1 MPIRAAHLSA
11 LLLTLAAAA
20 HAQTDTQTNTQTD
33 TQTQPQTTPA
43 EPAEPTA
50 PPGQF
55 GASGSG
61 WLPAEGLPRWRIRFE
76 PSAAYLA
83 PSGDLELPSGG
94 SIRGNSFDLEDIN
107 LDTPQLEPMG
117 ELHFSRGRTRIMIEG
132 AGFSATQSF
141 NLGTSAVLGAAP
153 IGPNDPARI
162 SFEYQTF
169 AVTGSRRLATWASG
183 VRPDGSSEVAFG
195 IDILAGL
202 RFHRLDIDAEVL
214 PVGPIPPTRP
224 TQAQT
229 DEIFAEPIIGTRF
242 ELDLDERFTLEWRLA
257 AGAFGFGD
265 HRSISGDLAVSFT
278 YRPDPRVGIQA
289 GYRLLVLSL
298 QSGDSTDRFEWT
310 GALAGLYWG
319 ASFSF

>member
-1 MPIRAAHLSA
+1 MPIRAAKI
-11 LLLTLAAAA
+11 LTLLALPTLVALVAPPA
-20 HAQTDTQTNTQTD
+20 LAQDAS
-33 TQTQPQTTPA
+33 PA
-43 EPAEPTA
+43 DAPIEPTS

-76 PSAAYLA
+76 PSLAYLA
-83 PSGDLELPSGG
+83 PSGDLELPSGTAV
-94 SIRGNSFDLEDIN
+94 RGDSFDFEDLN
-107 LDTPQLEPMG
+107 LDTPQLELMG

-132 AGFSATQSF
+132 AGFSATQTF
-141 NLGTSAVLGAAP
+141 TLGTSAVIGPAP
-153 IGPNDPARI
+153 IASNDLTRL

-169 AVTGSRRLATWASG
+169 AVTGSRRLASWASG

-195 IDILAGL
+195 IDVLAGL
-202 RFHRLDIDAEVL
+202 RFHRLDIDARVL
-214 PVGPIPPTRP
+214 PSGPVPASRP
-224 TQAQT
+224 LRAES
-229 DEIFAEPIIGTRF
+229 DEIFAEPIVGARF
-242 ELDLDERFTLEWRLA
+242 ELDLDERFSLEWRLA

-265 HRSISGDLAVSFT
+265 RRSISGDLAVSFT
-278 YRPDPRVGIQA
+278 YRPDPRIGIQA

-298 QSGDSTDRFEWT
+298 EAGDDSDRTEWN

>member
-20 HAQTDTQTNTQTD
+20 HAQTDTQTD
-33 TQTQPQTTPA
+33 IQTQPQTTPA

-214 PVGPIPPTRP
+214 PVGPIPPRSPPRPGPTRSSP
-224 TQAQT
+224 SPSSAP
-229 DEIFAEPIIGTRF
+229 A
-242 ELDLDERFTLEWRLA
+242 
-257 AGAFGFGD
+257 
-265 HRSISGDLAVSFT
+265 SS
-278 YRPDPRVGIQA
+278 
-289 GYRLLVLSL
+289 
-298 QSGDSTDRFEWT
+298 STST
-310 GALAGLYWG
+310 NASPSNG
-319 ASFSF
+319 ASPPAPSASATTDPSPETSPSRSPTDPTPASASRPATASSSSASSPATPPTASNGPEPSRASIGGPPSPSDHG